1 MTSEPGLFDLG
12 DATAI
17 RGVRVLRGDQPGPKV
32 GLMGMLHGNEPA
44 GAGLWH
50 FAEQLGRPTRGEI
63 HLMVGHP
70 DAMAAA
76 PGGVRYL
83 SDDLNR
89 LFLDD
94 QELKAKGVDFDG
106 PDYRRMLELKPALAA
121 LDVLVDIHT
130 TSQPSDPFV
139 IGYAAQAETRRL
151 CQALPA
157 TLVDG
162 LHQFIH
168 GAACQWVLDRDRAAL
183 TVEVGAHLDPKA
195 PRRVFEIA
203 GRVLAELD
211 MLPPGRFPE
220 FAERPQP
227 GRRVVVG
234 HHVPKVAPDFCYVRH
249 FVNFD
254 PVEPGEIIGEDGTGA
269 YRAPMIDNPV
279 IFMPAAEAT
288 LRDDTNTDAF
298 FFGVEV
304 APADEDDRN
313 QLAQTA

>member
-12 DATAI
+12 KATAT
-17 RGVRVLRGDQPGPKV
+17 RGVRVLRGDQPGPIV
-32 GLMGMLHGNEPA
+32 GLLGMLHGNEPA
-44 GAGLWH
+44 GIGLWQ
-50 FAEQLGRPTRGEI
+50 FAKQLERPARGEI
-63 HLMVGHP
+63 HLIVGHP
-70 DAMAAA
+70 DAMAAE

-83 SDDLNR
+83 KDDLNR

-94 QELKAKGVDFDG
+94 SELKTNGVDLDG
-106 PDYRRMLELKPALAA
+106 PDYRRMLELKPGLAA

-130 TSQPSDPFV
+130 TSQPSEPFA
-139 IGYAAQAETRRL
+139 IGYTAQAEAHRL
-151 CQALPA
+151 SRSLPV
-157 TLVDG
+157 TQVDG

-168 GAACQWVLDRDRAAL
+168 GSACQWVLDRDRAAV
-183 TVEVGAHLDPKA
+183 TVEMGAHLDPEA
-195 PRRVFEIA
+195 PRRAFEIA

-211 MLPPGRFPE
+211 MLPAGRFPE
-220 FAERPQP
+220 FAERPKP

-234 HHVPKVAPDFCYVRH
+234 HHVPKVAPDFRYVRH

-304 APADEDDRN
+304 APSESDGRTS
-313 QLAQTA
+313 LAETA